1 MAIVGIDLGTTYCAV
16 AHLDDAGR
24 PRTVPN
30 RDGDI
35 LTPSAVYLA
44 EDGTAVVG
52 QPALDMALEQPDR
65 VATLMKRRMGLPD
78 FGRPVAGQTFRP
90 ETLSA
95 VLLRKL
101 VLDAEAQL
109 GPVSQAVITVPAYF
123 DDTRRK
129 ATQDAG
135 RIAGLDVL
143 DILDEPSA
151 AALAYQEGL
160 GSRVWGLGNHPGS
173 PAAGVG
179 EANPKPQTPNPV
191 VLVYDLGGGTF
202 DVTLVKLGKK
212 RFQVLAIE
220 GDVQLGGKDFDDRV
234 IGYAADQFLRQYG
247 SDPRADAQSLAM
259 LRAAAER
266 AKRTLSKVTS
276 TTVTAAH
283 AGHKLSVP
291 LTRDQFND
299 LTRDLLLRTRLTTPG
314 VVQAAGLTWDQVDK
328 VLMVGGSTHMPMTG
342 QMLAELTGREPDRS
356 LAVSEVVARGAA
368 VHAGIVLAR
377 KAREAGLAAAGP
389 LADVVEVSVNA
400 HSLGV
405 EVRSGDELLNNKLVA
420 KNTQLPAAA
429 SRAYFTAKEGASKVR
444 VRILQGEAPS
454 AAAAI
459 PVGEVWVDLPPGL
472 PKGAPIQ
479 VRCEVQ
485 SNGRVAVTA
494 LDMTS
499 GRRVQAD
506 IHRSG
511 GLSDREIE
519 AEAAWVRTLEVR

>member
-16 AHLDDAGR
+16 AHLDDRGR
-24 PRTVPN
+24 PTTLPN
-30 RDGDI
+30 RDGEI

-44 EDGTAVVG
+44 EDGSAVVG
-52 QPALDMALEQPDR
+52 QPALDMALEQPER
-65 VATLMKRRMGLPD
+65 VATLIKRRMGLPD
-78 FGRPVAGQTFRP
+78 FGRPVAGRDFRP

-101 VLDAEAQL
+101 ILDAETHV
-109 GPVSQAVITVPAYF
+109 GPVRQAVITVPAYF
-123 DDTRRK
+123 DDSRRK

-151 AALAYQEGL
+151 AALAYTVQTGMS
-160 GSRVWGLGNHPGS
+160 GIPGMS
-173 PAAGVG
+173 GVG
-179 EANPKPQTPNPV
+179 PDARTPDTPANPT

-212 RFQVLAIE
+212 RFQVLTIE
-220 GDVQLGGKDFDDRV
+220 GDVRLGGRDFDERV
-234 IGYAADQFLRQYG
+234 VRFVADQFRHKFG
-247 SDPRADAQSLAM
+247 TDPQDDPQSAAM
-259 LRAAAER
+259 LYAAAER
-266 AKRTLSKVTS
+266 AKRTLSKVPS

-291 LTRDQFND
+291 LTRERFDE
-299 LTRDLLLRTRLTTPG
+299 LTRDLLLRTRLTTQQ
-314 VVQAAGLTWDQVDK
+314 VVQQAGLTWPQVDK

-342 QMLAELTGREPDRS
+342 QMLAELAGREPDRS

-368 VHAGIVLAR
+368 VHAGIVTAR
-377 KAREAGLAAAGP
+377 LVRAAGQAAAGP

-405 EVRSGDELLNNKLVA
+405 EVRQGDDRLNNKLIP

-429 SRAYFTAKEGASKVR
+429 SRVYFTLRDGASKVR
-444 VRILQGEAPS
+444 VRVLQGEAPK
-454 AAAAI
+454 AEACI
-459 PVGEVWVDLPPGL
+459 PVGEVWVDGLPPDL
-472 PKGAPIQ
+472 PKGSPVQ
-479 VRCEVQ
+479 VRCEVGA
-485 SNGRVAVTA
+485 NGRIGVMA

-499 GRRVQAD
+499 GRLAQAD
-506 IHRSG
+506 IHRTG
-511 GLSDREIE
+511 GLTDAEVE
-519 AEAAWVRTLEVR
+519 AEAAWVRGLEVR

>member
-1 MAIVGIDLGTTYCAV
+1 MPWHVRAEGAPHSIELPSAQRVLEGL
-16 AHLDDAGR
+16 
-24 PRTVPN
+24 
-30 RDGDI
+30 RDGDWEMTDEVRGPGEARWQAI
-35 LTPSAVYLA
+35 EAHPQFAEAVG
-44 EDGTAVVG
+44 D
-52 QPALDMALEQPDR
+52 LEQPER
-65 VATLMKRRMGLPD
+65 VATMMKRRMGLPD
-78 FGRPVAGQTFRP
+78 LGRPVAGRNFRP

-101 VLDAEAQL
+101 ILDAESRL
-109 GPVSQAVITVPAYF
+109 GPVTQAVITVPAYF
-123 DDTRRK
+123 DDSRRK
-129 ATQDAG
+129 ATMDAG

-151 AALAYQEGL
+151 AALAYTVQTAQATTGDL
-160 GSRVWGLGNHPGS
+160 
-173 PAAGVG
+173 PADA
-179 EANPKPQTPNPV
+179 PKT

-234 IGYAADQFLRQYG
+234 IGYAADAFARQYG
-247 SDPRADAQSLAM
+247 TDPRDDPQSEAM

-291 LTRDQFND
+291 LSRDQFNA
-299 LTRDLLLRTRLTTPG
+299 LTQDLLLRTRLTTQG
-314 VVQAAGLTWDQVDK
+314 VLKQAGLTWPQVDK

-342 QMLAELTGREPDRS
+342 QMLAELAGREPDRS

-368 VHAGIVLAR
+368 VHAGIVTAR
-377 KAREAGLAAAGP
+377 KAREAGLLAAGP

-405 EVRSGDELLNNKLVA
+405 EVRRGDERLNNKLIP
-420 KNTQLPAAA
+420 KNTQLPAAV
-429 SRAYFTAKEGASKVR
+429 SRVYFTMKDNTSKVR
-444 VRILQGEAPS
+444 VRVLQGEAPQ
-454 AAAAI
+454 AEACIA
-459 PVGEVWVDLPPGL
+459 VGEVWVDGLPPDL
-472 PKGAPIQ
+472 PKGSPVQ

-485 SNGRVAVTA
+485 ANGRIGVMA

-499 GRRVQAD
+499 GRLAQAD
-506 IHRSG
+506 IHRTG
-511 GLSDREIE
+511 GMSEAEIE
-519 AEAAWVRTLEVR
+519 AEAAWVRGLEVT